1 MEIRS
6 TPTFGRLQV
15 CNQQPYHVDNHLLSV
30 HLVPHKGGCEAIN
43 TVSVDEAHYRWNEE
57 KNSRGV
63 NTFDLSKLLALGRF
77 DMEEEEHR
85 KQCKATNR
93 QVEVEAPSPCPN
105 RVSTRRLA
113 DTKSTYT

>member
-1 MEIRS
+1 MKKK
-6 TPTFGRLQV
+6 FQWV
-15 CNQQPYHVDNHLLSV
+15 
-30 HLVPHKGGCEAIN
+30 
-43 TVSVDEAHYRWNEE
+43 
-57 KNSRGV
+57 NS
-63 NTFDLSKLLALGRF
+63 FDLSNNSKLLAFGRF

-113 DTKSTYT
+113 DTESTYTCSVKVPPMIGPSIDDNPKAIPNID